1 MIREAIRTLAERRD
15 IGHDMAKAVMNEI
28 MDNTVSEVEKAAYL
42 TALAIKGETVGEITG
57 SAEAMRDHCV
67 KFLNDEDVLEII
79 GTGGDKSNSF
89 NISSTAALVIAAAGV
104 PVAKHGS
111 RASHSKAGAADM
123 YEALGVNIR
132 LDPDRASQVLKEIG
146 MIFLFAQNYHI
157 AMKYVGPVRKE
168 LGIRT
173 VFDFLGPLANP
184 AGATMEL
191 MGVYDESLCRPLGQV
206 LSNLGVKRALVVYGQ
221 DSMDEISMSAPT
233 TVCEVRDGWIKNYTI
248 KPEDFGL
255 VRCRKEDLTGGTAK
269 ENAEICRR
277 ILSGRDRG
285 PKRDAV
291 LINAGAALYMAGK
304 ENSIKEGVELAA
316 HTIDCGA
323 AFEKM
328 DQFISATNQ

>member
-1 MIREAIRTLAERRD
+1 MKEILAKLVEGKDLTKEEA
-15 IGHDMAKAVMNEI
+15 MKAQELI
-28 MDNTVSEVEKAAYL
+28 LTGQATEAQIACFL
-42 TALAIKGETVGEITG
+42 TALRMKGETLDEITG
-57 SAEAMRDHCV
+57 LAA
-67 KFLNDEDVLEII
+67 VLRNKANTISPKVADYVDFV
-79 GTGGDKSNSF
+79 GTGGDCTYSF
-89 NISSTAALVIAAAGV
+89 NISTTSAFVVAAAGL
-104 PVAKHGS
+104 PVAKHGNRS
-111 RASHSKAGAADM
+111 ISSKSGAGDVL
-123 YEALGVNIR
+123 EALGVNISA
-132 LDPDRASQVLKEIG
+132 DPAVVEKCVETVGIG
-146 MIFLFAQNYHI
+146 FMFAPHFNP